1 MDVATFRQDYP
12 EFADVAAYPDAAV
25 LRWVTL
31 AEKLLPECR
40 WADLWPL
47 GTELFTAH
55 YLVTGARAMK
65 AAASGVGLGGTGAPI
80 SSKSVDKVSVSY
92 DNALVS
98 LEDAGFWGTT
108 GYGIQ
113 FLQWARLVGMGGL
126 QL

>member
-1 MDVATFRQDYP
+1 MDAATFRQDYP
-12 EFADVAAYPDAAV
+12 EFADLVAYPDSAV
-25 LRWVTL
+25 SRWITL

-47 GTELFTAH
+47 GVELFTAH
-55 YLVTGARAMK
+55 YLVLGQRAAK
-65 AAASGVGLGGTGAPI
+65 AAASGVGIGGNGAPI

-98 LEDAGFWGTT
+98 LEDAGFWAAT

-113 FLQWARLVGMGGL
+113 FLQWARMVGMGGM